1 MSMNK
6 KPKNIQI
13 PEELFSRICSYF
25 LLGRREKLQET
36 IICNELQYKL
46 DKMQARQEYSERQ
59 EQKCS
64 CNNSKQDA

>member
-1 MSMNK
+1 MDK

-59 EQKCS
+59 EQKRS
-64 CNNSKQDA
+64 YNNSKQGA